1 MARINFKP
9 DNIVH
14 EIEDGSAL
22 IDCCDEVDVSLKFG
36 CTEGTCGVCELTVLE
51 GMQNLSRVSEE
62 EREYLYEEDLE
73 AGMRLGCQLK
83 IKRGEVKITWKKN
96 KAN

>member
-1 MARINFKP
+1 MARIIFKP

-14 EIEDGSAL
+14 DVEDGSAL
-22 IDCCDEVDVSLKFG
+22 IDCCEEVDVSLSFG
-36 CTEGTCGVCELTVLE
+36 CTEGTCGVCELTILE
-51 GMQNLSRVSEE
+51 GMENLSRVSDE

-83 IKRGEVKITWKKN
+83 IKRGDVMITWKKN
-96 KAN
+96 RAK

>member
-1 MARINFKP
+1 MARIIFKP

-14 EIEDGSAL
+14 DVEDGSAL
-22 IDCCDEVDVSLKFG
+22 IDCCDEVDVSLSFG
-36 CTEGTCGVCELTVLE
+36 CTEGTCGVCELTILE
-51 GMQNLSRVSEE
+51 GMKNLSRVSDE

-83 IKRGEVKITWKKN
+83 IKRGDVMITWKKN
-96 KAN
+96 RAK

>member
-1 MARINFKP
+1 MARIIFKP

-14 EIEDGSAL
+14 DVEDGSAL
-22 IDCCDEVDVSLKFG
+22 IDCCDEVDVSLSFG
-36 CTEGTCGVCELTVLE
+36 CTEGTCGVCELTILE
-51 GMQNLSRVSEE
+51 GMENLSRVSDE
-62 EREYLYEEDLE
+62 EREYLYEEDLQ

-83 IKRGEVKITWKKN
+83 IKRGEVMITWKKN

>member
-1 MARINFKP
+1 MAKIIFKP

-14 EIEDGSAL
+14 DVEDGSAL
-22 IDCCDEVDVSLKFG
+22 IDCCDEVDVSLSFG
-36 CTEGTCGVCELTVLE
+36 CTEGTCGVCELTILE
-51 GMQNLSRVSEE
+51 GMQNLSRVSDE

-83 IKRGEVKITWKKN
+83 IKRGEVMITWKKN
-96 KAN
+96 KAK